1 MANKNKYANMYINKY
16 SDSTAKKYLSKKLKA
31 SITSAKDFGER
42 GTKEY
47 RDRVKVYFGL
57 GTLDRKAVASIKD
70 EQKKFRILAEYSQRE
85 REIYSG
91 YYLHNKI
98 VEARENLEFILKQ
111 YGTLTDNE
119 IKSILDRAHF
129 NPDKEFAILSAMW
142 NKVNDYYTSVKENYH
157 KTKGK
162 SNPDLERDMDDVV
175 TSLYNVLDE
184 FNE

>member
-31 SITSAKDFGER
+31 SITSSGDFGVV
-42 GTKEY
+42 GTKQY
-47 RDRVKVYFGL
+47 RDRVKIYFGL

-91 YYLHNKI
+91 QYLENKMS
-98 VEARENLEFILKQ
+98 EARDNLEFILKQ
-111 YGTLTDNE
+111 YGTLDEDEIDN
-119 IKSILDRAHF
+119 ILYRAGS

-142 NKVNDYYTSVKENYH
+142 NKVNEYYTSVKENYH
-157 KTKGK
+157 KTRGK

-175 TSLYNVLDE
+175 SSLNNVLDE
-184 FNE
+184 FNV